1 MAARFLTQSE
11 MANCSTA
18 TCSDMRCLPKRKY
31 TARKEVREVEGARS
45 QAERRATSEI
55 MRTAG
60 QEIKRMELLGR
71 SREELRALCA
81 EMGQPAYRGDQLY
94 RALYADRIFDL
105 ALV

>member
-45 QAERRATSEI
+45 RAERRATSEI

-60 QEIKRMELLGR
+60 QEIKRMELVGR
-71 SREELRALCA
+71 SGEELRALCG
-81 EMGQPAYRGDQLY
+81 EMGEP
-94 RALYADRIFDL
+94 ADRGGEVERAREREGVFD
-105 ALV
+105 VVF